1 MSPFRLFRNARP
13 MFFILSVLLVNPLMY
28 FREWKLEQFVCGV
41 WILNIYFISGLRRGL
56 KFLRR
61 SSDNRS

>member
-1 MSPFRLFRNARP
+1 
-13 MFFILSVLLVNPLMY
+13 MFFILSVLLVSPLRY
-28 FREWKLEQFVCGV
+28 FPKWKLEQFVCGV
-41 WILNIYFISGLRRGL
+41 WILNIYFISGPRRGL